1 MGLGSTYVQGMLEAT
16 MRNHFLVP
24 EDWKTTFCMLLTP
37 AQYVVWDSEF
47 RHQCAV
53 RAQHSGGAFIP
64 EQLYGSGNFAL
75 VDNQIVLPAATLQVS
90 SECAYRAFSKVPVSG
105 KPPQAFSNIR
115 QKANEPYPDFINRL
129 QDALQWQIDN
139 PEAQHELLMKL
150 AKENAT
156 SECRRA
162 IIGLG
167 TNPDLAEMIKACQ
180 DVGTASYQTN
190 LLATALS
197 QNGMIAAA
205 LTQNSVVKGKCYKCG
220 RPGHFR
226 WQCKNF
232 RKRIKT
238 KN

>member
-16 MRNHFLVP
+16 MRNHILVP

-37 AQYVVWDSEF
+37 AQYVVWD
-47 RHQCAV
+47 R
-53 RAQHSGGAFIP
+53 GAFIP

-105 KPPQAFSNIR
+105 KPHQAFSNIR
-115 QKANEPYPDFINRL
+115 QKANELYPDFINRL
-129 QDALQWQIDN
+129 QDALRWQIDN

-180 DVGTASYQTN
+180 DTN

-205 LTQNSVVKGKCYKCG
+205 LTQNSVSKGKCYKCG
-220 RPGHFR
+220 KPGHKMLQSYSAPAFPLL
-226 WQCKNF
+226 KL
-232 RKRIKT
+232 T
-238 KN
+238 KVISLVNLQQLLGTLN